1 MEYGLITI
9 LVVEH
14 IFSYL
19 TGYFRKWEI
28 NNYGQMDIN
37 GIQRAPK
44 ETIIQIF
51 EILIDSIIL
60 GFFMNHL
67 ISMDENDFHG
77 QPLVHYWLIVDCIIM
92 FFTIFY
98 VYVVQIM
105 KLKNE
110 LHKNMFSLHFKQK

>member
-1 MEYGLITI
+1 
-9 LVVEH
+9 
-14 IFSYL
+14 
-19 TGYFRKWEI
+19 
-28 NNYGQMDIN
+28 MDIN